1 MSTRVPLHSRK
12 YPGLYAVVDAEDL
25 PLVEGYRW
33 NPQWCQGTR
42 SFYARGR
49 KEGSRFPVLMH
60 RVILGAD
67 NRSIQVDHIRH
78 GCNFGTLL
86 NTRAN
91 IHLVSC
97 RQNQMNA
104 RPQRGTS
111 KFKGVCWSRRDKK
124 WESKIKFRGK
134 TIHLGLFVSEV
145 EAAKAYDSKARELGW
160 PEYGLNFPSEFD

>member
-1 MSTRVPLHSRK
+1 
-12 YPGLYAVVDAEDL
+12 
-25 PLVEGYRW
+25 
-33 NPQWCQGTR
+33 
-42 SFYARGR
+42 
-49 KEGSRFPVLMH
+49 
-60 RVILGAD
+60 
-67 NRSIQVDHIRH
+67 
-78 GCNFGTLL
+78 
-86 NTRAN
+86 
-91 IHLVSC
+91 
-97 RQNQMNA
+97 MNA